1 MPKPCRKDCRVDFKL
16 HKICVGTLLGIGG
29 CTIDK
34 LICFNLERNQKTTPT
49 ILVLEMGSNDLCDL
63 SCHPQIISPTIM
75 AFTELFAFEMN
86 RQHTV
91 ICKVIERKTPHFP
104 DYEWVKE
111 LKPHVTPCSRD
122 GTTCD
127 IMASSG
133 PVKSGY
139 LRNLSSRWYTS

>member
-16 HKICVGTLLGIGG
+16 HKICVVTLLGIGG

-49 ILVLEMGSNDLCDL
+49 ILVLEMESNDLCDL

-86 RQHTV
+86 RQNTV

-111 LKPHVTPCSRD
+111 LNPTLRHAVGTGQHVTLWHHLGLSNL
-122 GTTCD
+122 D
-127 IMASSG
+127 I
-133 PVKSGY
+133 
-139 LRNLSSRWYTS
+139 